1 MDCKRGLYW
10 KKIYYFNFFRISCI
24 HEITSYISFM
34 FVLLQVNTTE
44 KNWNKERE
52 KTIFLFVMLMYD
64 VNGFFVCYYLYGSD
78 GIQFFSPFLW
88 KVYSFNF
95 LFCLSL
101 LKNFFFVSFCWLEWK
116 RLNFQGLTE
125 EMELSFFFNLSD
137 LRLLEDVNKI
147 FLKEILQSSRSIWWR
162 LLKRKEERVTILTE
176 IIFFLYSTYFIA
188 KHGYN
193 KASIWNINNGQVRWK
208 TDFVFPLSI
217 FLKFFSIRPKTPK
230 IFPN

>member
-1 MDCKRGLYW
+1 ML
-10 KKIYYFNFFRISCI
+10 
-24 HEITSYISFM
+24 
-34 FVLLQVNTTE
+34 
-44 KNWNKERE
+44 
-52 KTIFLFVMLMYD
+52 LFVWLWWNT
-64 VNGFFVCYYLYGSD
+64 VFFSFFV
-78 GIQFFSPFLW
+78 
-88 KVYSFNF
+88 K
-95 LFCLSL
+95 SL
-101 LKNFFFVSFCWLEWK
+101 LFQLFILFEFVEEFFFFVSFCWLEWK

>member
-1 MDCKRGLYW
+1 MD
-10 KKIYYFNFFRISCI
+10 
-24 HEITSYISFM
+24 
-34 FVLLQVNTTE
+34 
-44 KNWNKERE
+44 
-52 KTIFLFVMLMYD
+52 FLCVIICMALME
-64 VNGFFVCYYLYGSD
+64 
-78 GIQFFSPFLW
+78 
-88 KVYSFNF
+88 YSFF
-95 LFCLSL
+95 LLFCEKFTLSTFYFVWVCWRF
-101 LKNFFFVSFCWLEWK
+101 FFFVSFCWLEWK

-176 IIFFLYSTYFIA
+176 IIFFLYSTYFKA